1 MADPRKSLADAIGA
15 RDRARQVFDEAS
27 AAVEGARAFVRDL
40 AAKVATFA
48 TIDERIAA
56 ERTAAVKAALARGGV
71 PSFTPSSELAAA
83 VAAKAEAENQCL
95 AARSALDE
103 LAREEAAAKV
113 AFDSAVYD
121 VSVAIEGVVRA
132 EAEELA
138 AEITRLETEVLQ
150 LRIQLAPAAYIP
162 RVTKD
167 GSHAWVQFSNE
178 VVNCVR
184 KNSSWPIAMVN
195 TPEWQQAA
203 KFSERWHAWMAELST
218 NCEARL

>member
-1 MADPRKSLADAIGA
+1 MADPRKSLADAIGV

-27 AAVEGARAFVRDL
+27 AAVDGARAFVRDL
-40 AAKVATFA
+40 AAKVEAFA

-71 PSFTPSSELAAA
+71 PSFAPSPELAAA

-95 AARSALDE
+95 AARSALEE

-113 AFDSAVYD
+113 ALDVAIDD

-138 AEITRLETEVLQ
+138 AEIARLEAEAMQ
-150 LRIQLAPAAYIP
+150 LRIQLAPADRRT
-162 RVTKD
+162 RVAS
-167 GSHAWVQFSNE
+167 GGAVVPCRFSVE

-184 KNSSWPIAMVN
+184 RGLEGPIGMHNS
-195 TPEWQQAA
+195 PEQQQATQ
-203 KFSERWHAWMAELST
+203 FSKRWDAWMAELST